1 MPEDIFSL
9 NNPNFLGIML
19 RFGINLIFLFIL
31 NWFVYYRY
39 NKKEKFLFT
48 FFLMGIM
55 VFFICSMLGTV
66 LLDISFAFGLFA
78 IFAILR
84 FRTRNFSVKD
94 MSYTFVSIGISMIN
108 SLKVFK
114 FPLVGILIF
123 NIIIILSA
131 FVLEEFLSRNR
142 TGSHT
147 IAYENLELLKPGKEQ
162 KLMKDISELTGK
174 EIIRVKIQSVN
185 YKRKVAFLDIVYR
198 G

>member
-1 MPEDIFSL
+1 MPENIFSL

-19 RFGINLIFLFIL
+19 KFGINLIFLFIL

-39 NKKEKFLFT
+39 NRKEKFLFT

-123 NIIIILSA
+123 NIVIILSA
-131 FVLEEFLSRNR
+131 LVLEEFLSRNK
-142 TGSHT
+142 TGSHSIT
-147 IAYENLELLKPGKEQ
+147 YENLELLKPGKEQ
-162 KLMKDISELTGK
+162 KLMKDIGEITGK
-174 EIIRVKIQSVN
+174 EILRVKIQSVN
-185 YKRKVAFLDIVYR
+185 YKRKVALLDITYK

>member
-114 FPLVGILIF
+114 FPFVWILIF
-123 NIIIILSA
+123 NIVIILSA
-131 FVLEEFLSRNR
+131 LVLEEFLARHK

-147 IAYENLELLKPGKEQ
+147 ITYENMDLLKPGKEQ
-162 KLMKDISELTGK
+162 KLMKDIGEITGK
-174 EIIRVKIQSVN
+174 EIIRFKIQSVN
-185 YKRKVAFLDIVYR
+185 YKRKVALLDITYR

>member
-9 NNPNFLGIML
+9 NNPNFLAIML
-19 RFGINLIFLFIL
+19 RFGINLIFLLIL

-123 NIIIILSA
+123 NIIIIFSA
-131 FVLEEFLSRNR
+131 FVLEEFLSRYK
-142 TGSHT
+142 TGSHS
-147 IAYENLELLKPGKEQ
+147 IVYENMELLKPGKEQ
-162 KLMKDISELTGK
+162 KLKKDIGELTGK

-185 YKRKVAFLDIVYR
+185 YKRKIAFLNIIYK

>member
-1 MPEDIFSL
+1 MPENIFSL

-162 KLMKDISELTGK
+162 KLMRDIGELTGK
-174 EIIRVKIQSVN
+174 EIIRVKIQRVN

>member
-1 MPEDIFSL
+1 MPENIFSL

-131 FVLEEFLSRNR
+131 LVLEEFLARHK
-142 TGSHT
+142 TGSHSIT
-147 IAYENLELLKPGKEQ
+147 YENLELLKPGREQ
-162 KLMKDISELTGK
+162 KLKKDIGEITGK
-174 EIIRVKIQSVN
+174 EILRVKIQSVN
-185 YKRKVAFLDIVYR
+185 YKRKVALLDIVYR

>member
-123 NIIIILSA
+123 NIIIILA
-131 FVLEEFLSRNR
+131 TFVLEEFLSKNK
-142 TGSHT
+142 TASHT
-147 IAYENLELLKPGKEQ
+147 ITYENIDLLKPGKEQ
-162 KLMKDISELTGK
+162 KLMKDIGELTGK
-174 EIIRVKIQSVN
+174 EILRVKIQSVD
-185 YKRKVAFLDIVYR
+185 YRRKVASLDIVYR

>member
-39 NKKEKFLFT
+39 NKKERFLFT

-131 FVLEEFLSRNR
+131 FVLEEFLSRNK
-142 TGSHT
+142 TGSHS
-147 IAYENLELLKPGKEQ
+147 ISYENLDLLKPGKEQ
-162 KLMKDISELTGK
+162 KLMKDIGELTGK

-185 YKRKVAFLDIVYR
+185 YKRKIAFLDIVYK